1 MFASAG
7 LIGSDAGTSFRA
19 MLLRLANPTGEAA
32 DLMNELGLQFYD
44 AQGQFIG
51 MEGVAA
57 QLTEQMG
64 SLSQEERNAALA
76 SLFGQDAIRAASIL
90 YDQGA
95 EKVREWEAAV
105 DDSGYAAET
114 AATRLDNLKGDWEA
128 FTGALDTALIT
139 MGEGAD
145 GPLRVF
151 VQGMTDMLDRFGEM
165 PDWAQQA
172 VVGLGTVLT
181 AAGALGG
188 GFLLSVPKIVEYRE
202 AIQQLGTGAQR
213 AGRFVSALGKT
224 AAVAGGLLALTAA
237 ASRAAEAM
245 GMAGEGAKSLE
256 ETLQLMLRNDF
267 DGTFEGVSSEVNS
280 LAEGFELLLG
290 DDFNSQAERFGSSLN
305 FLGLADQVSN
315 TREQFENM
323 GAALAQMVNSG
334 DGDRAAQIFD
344 RLTAAAEE
352 QGFSVEEVTDLFQPY
367 KDALAGAA
375 NETELSEDAALS
387 AADAYLEEAEAA
399 SSLTDQLSEL
409 VDQINEANGVN
420 QDAISANSDYQQTL
434 ADVQEQI
441 DNIRNGVEG
450 YAEGLDL
457 STEAGRNNMD
467 MLQQLASDAQ
477 AMAEAQYA
485 LDHNTGDYV
494 QRLTD
499 ARQTFIDNA
508 TALSD
513 NREEAE
519 RLADAIFQIPSEKEI
534 EILADTTSAEEKM
547 AALQEWMNQNPMV
560 RKITLES
567 ITLEGGLGPGGGREI
582 TPGFADGGL
591 VGYAN
596 GGISPDIYAGRAG
609 AIHKFAEP
617 ETVWEAYISGKPDQR
632 ERNKGVWL
640 RAGQMLGVDV
650 GGSGGGPAIGTYA
663 PTLIQRE
670 NVSDRR
676 MAQVLAEEAAW
687 RLG

>member
-1 MFASAG
+1 
-7 LIGSDAGTSFRA
+7 
-19 MLLRLANPTGEAA
+19 
-32 DLMNELGLQFYD
+32 
-44 AQGQFIG
+44 
-51 MEGVAA
+51 
-57 QLTEQMG
+57 
-64 SLSQEERNAALA
+64 
-76 SLFGQDAIRAASIL
+76 
-90 YDQGA
+90 
-95 EKVREWEAAV
+95 
-105 DDSGYAAET
+105 
-114 AATRLDNLKGDWEA
+114 
-128 FTGALDTALIT
+128 
-139 MGEGAD
+139 
-145 GPLRVF
+145 
-151 VQGMTDMLDRFGEM
+151 
-165 PDWAQQA
+165 
-172 VVGLGTVLT
+172 
-181 AAGALGG
+181 
-188 GFLLSVPKIVEYRE
+188 
-202 AIQQLGTGAQR
+202 
-213 AGRFVSALGKT
+213 
-224 AAVAGGLLALTAA
+224 
-237 ASRAAEAM
+237 
-245 GMAGEGAKSLE
+245 MAGEGAKSLE
-256 ETLQLMLRNDF
+256 ETLQLMLRNNF
-267 DGTFEGVSSEVNS
+267 DGTFEGLSSEVNS
-280 LAEGFELLLG
+280 LADGFELLLG
-290 DDFNSQAERFGSSLN
+290 NDFNSQAERFGSSLN

-334 DGDRAAQIFD
+334 DGDRAAQIFGE
-344 RLTAAAEE
+344 LTAAAEE

-375 NETELSEDAALS
+375 NETELSEEAALS

-409 VDQINEANGVN
+409 IDQINEANGVN
-420 QDAISANSDYQQTL
+420 QDAITAQSDYEAAL
-434 ADVQEQI
+434 DAVREQI
-441 DNIRNGVEG
+441 DKIAAGEEG
-450 YAEGLDL
+450 YAYGLDL

-467 MLQQLASDAQ
+467 MLQQQAAEAQ
-477 AMAEAQYA
+477 AFAEAQYA

-508 TALSD
+508 TALSG

-547 AALQEWMNQNPMV
+547 AALQEWMNNNPMV
-560 RKITLES
+560 RRVELDS
-567 ITLEGGLGPGGGREI
+567 YTLEGGREVV
-582 TPGFADGGL
+582 PHADGGL
-591 VGYAN
+591 VEYAN